1 MINPCQKDAKLET
14 STLEKEQSNDSAL
27 QAEDRRL
34 RRLRK
39 RKNTVPSPSTL
50 SQTPTSSPVPLEVS
64 LGAAATAV
72 TTKRFDRIIIIVHE
86 NTSYDKAMKNQY
98 FGTNLTSRGA
108 LFTAYNALMYGNS
121 YPEYMAMT
129 GGNTYT
135 ASVVDATCIADLLEA
150 KGLTWR
156 NYLESYP
163 GNCFLGDSDPYVE
176 RHSPFVSY
184 KSIQNNKTR
193 CNNGVVNLN
202 QFNSDW
208 KSGKLP
214 TYSLV
219 SPNQNHNGHAGDI
232 SKSVA
237 WTKSFLE
244 PLLADK
250 ALMNRTLIVLPFDE
264 VTTGETGYHICPFY
278 WIYGQTKANHQ
289 HNLHA
294 L

>member
-1 MINPCQKDAKLET
+1 VI
-14 STLEKEQSNDSAL
+14 
-27 QAEDRRL
+27 
-34 RRLRK
+34 
-39 RKNTVPSPSTL
+39 
-50 SQTPTSSPVPLEVS
+50 
-64 LGAAATAV
+64 
-72 TTKRFDRIIIIVHE
+72 KRFDRIIIIVHE
-86 NTSYDKAMKNQY
+86 NTSYNKAMKDQY

-129 GGNTYT
+129 GGETYT
-135 ASVVDATCIADLLEA
+135 KSVVDATCIADLLEA

-176 RHSPFVSY
+176 RHSPFVTY
-184 KSIQNNKTR
+184 KSIQNNKIR

-202 QFNSDW
+202 QFNNDW

-232 SKSVA
+232 SKSRE

-250 ALMNRTLIVLPFDE
+250 ALMNRTLIVLTFDE
-264 VTTGETGYHICPFY
+264 VTTGETGYHIYALFLGSMVKPK
-278 WIYGQTKANHQ
+278 QTISTTYTHYSLLRTVEDNFSLG
-289 HNLHA
+289 NLGRKDA
-294 L
+294 TATPMSWV